1 MEANTYSIVAR
12 CARTGELGVAVAS
25 AVPAVGSMCPYVRP
39 GLGAVT
45 TQSWVNPY
53 LASAILDALGEGA
66 SADAALAAAMAA
78 DPEAHLRQV
87 GVVDAAG
94 GSASWTG
101 EGCTPAHA
109 AATGTD
115 YAAQGNMLTGAEVIS
130 AMELSFQETAD
141 EPLGERLMRCL
152 EAAQAAGGDK
162 RGKQSAALLVYA
174 GEAYARLD
182 LRVDEDAD
190 PVARLRRTFEIAKLQ
205 LLPFVDGMPRRE
217 RPSAFPQE
225 VMDLLLK
232 SPPDRP
238 GGGGSRQP

>member
-25 AVPAVGSMCPYVRP
+25 AVPAIGSMCPYVRP

-53 LASAILDALGEGA
+53 LASAILDVLGEGA
-66 SADAALAAAMAA
+66 GVEAALATAMAA

-101 EGCTPAHA
+101 DACTPAHA

-115 YAAQGNMLTGAEVIS
+115 YAAQGNMLTGPEVIA
-130 AMELSFQETAD
+130 AMETSFTGTAD

-152 EAAQAAGGDK
+152 EAAQGAGGDK

-182 LRVDEDAD
+182 LRVDEDAN
-190 PVARLRRTFEIAKLQ
+190 PVARLRRTFEVAKLQ
-205 LLPFVDGMPRRE
+205 LVPFVDGMPRRE

-225 VMDLLLK
+225 VMDLLLR

-238 GGGGSRQP
+238 GGGGSREP

>member
-53 LASAILDALGEGA
+53 LASAILDVLGEGA
-66 SADAALAAAMAA
+66 GVEAALATAMAA

-101 EGCTPAHA
+101 ESCTPAHA

-115 YAAQGNMLTGAEVIS
+115 YSTQGNMLTGPEVIA
-130 AMELSFQETAD
+130 AMEDSFTGTAD

-182 LRVDEDAD
+182 LRVDEDAN
-190 PVARLRRTFEIAKLQ
+190 PVARLRRTFEVAKLQ
-205 LLPFVDGMPRRE
+205 LVPFVDGMPRRE

-225 VMDLLLK
+225 VMDLLLRP
-232 SPPDRP
+232 PPDRP
-238 GGGGSRQP
+238 GGGGSREP